1 MPLGAVV
8 VLLAHVSTGIINTWG
23 FAYVG
28 GIVGLFSVSLLY
40 VKGKV
45 TDRSSGVGQPSK
57 RSGLA
62 ALGPG
67 VIVAGG
73 VCGVSFGL
81 GGASLVERLFFDDV
95 DVVAVVSQLCD
106 PAYDPS
112 AADPT
117 LHDDI
122 EHLADDLDATTARGV
137 HRELHDDALDPAA
150 RELLVDRLVAE
161 LTAAEGSRIAS
172 CEAFDVGESVANS

>member
-1 MPLGAVV
+1 MS
-8 VLLAHVSTGIINTWG
+8 LLAHGAAGLINTWG

-45 TDRSSGVGQPSK
+45 VDEQITNERAGRRSK
-57 RSGLA
+57 LA

-67 VIVAGG
+67 VIAVGG

-81 GGASLVERLFFDDV
+81 GTAGVLDRIVDDHVEVSEIVAELCSRPTELTLKMDD
-95 DVVAVVSQLCD
+95 D
-106 PAYDPS
+106 
-112 AADPT
+112 

-122 EHLADDLDATTARGV
+122 DHAIDDLDATAAGGA
-137 HRELHDDALDPAA
+137 HRELHADNLTEPDRTA
-150 RELLVDRLVAE
+150 LVDRLVNE
-161 LTAAEGSRIAS
+161 LSEANGTPVTS
-172 CEAFDVGESVANS
+172 CDDLQAGQ

>member
-1 MPLGAVV
+1 MTV
-8 VLLAHVSTGIINTWG
+8 LAHTGAGLINTWG

-28 GIVGLFSVSLLY
+28 GIIGLFSVSLLY

-45 TDRSSGVGQPSK
+45 AERSSLAGQPSK

-67 VIVAGG
+67 VIVVGG

-81 GGASLVERLFFDDV
+81 GTGSLLERQFFDDV
-95 DVVAVVSQLCD
+95 EVSSVVERLCETS
-106 PAYDPS
+106 YDPLVVDQ
-112 AADPT
+112 A

-122 EHLADDLDATTARGV
+122 GHVADDLDAATARGV
-137 HRELHDDALDPAA
+137 HRELHDGNLQAEE
-150 RELLVDRLVAE
+150 RNLLVDRLISE
-161 LTAAEGSRIAS
+161 LTAADGNQIAS
-172 CEAFDVGESVANS
+172 CEAFSDSGAGDQS

>member
-1 MPLGAVV
+1 MT
-8 VLLAHVSTGIINTWG
+8 LLAHAGAGLINTWG

-28 GIVGLFSVSLLY
+28 GIIGLFSVSLLY

-45 TDRSSGVGQPSK
+45 TEQSSTAGQPSK

-67 VIVAGG
+67 VIVIGG

-81 GGASLVERLFFDDV
+81 GTGSLLERQFFDDV
-95 DVVAVVSQLCD
+95 EVSSVIERLCQTPYD
-106 PAYDPS
+106 PAV
-112 AADPT
+112 ANQA

-122 EHLADDLDATTARGV
+122 GHVADDLDAATARGV
-137 HRELHDDALDPAA
+137 HRELHDENLQAA
-150 RELLVDRLVAE
+150 ERNLLVDRLVNE
-161 LTAAEGSRIAS
+161 LTAADGNQIAS
-172 CEAFDVGESVANS
+172 CDAFTDSPAGAKS